1 GDANAAHVVALGED
15 QLQDAAAEPGEALRI
30 DSDFH
35 ALRHTRDAGRQQ
47 LVDAL
52 DFDNAQAASA
62 GVRETGEIAQRGDE
76 DIVLTGDF
84 ENGLIF
90 AGADLAAIDGQRLDA
105 DGSARAHR
113 VTSAPLASSVVLQVP
128 AGQPSPVTWAS
139 YSSRKYFSVVTMGLG
154 AFCPSPQSAVLRT
167 SSHSSSSSATSAGV
181 ASPAV
186 IFSRMPCICWVP
198 ARHGMHLAQD
208 SLMQNSMKYLAT
220 STMQDVSS
228 MTIMPPEPMMEP
240 ILARDS

>member
-62 GVRETGEIAQRGDE
+62 GVREPGEIAERGDE
-76 DIVLTGDF
+76 DIVLAGDF

-90 AGADLAAIDGQRLDA
+90 AGADLAGIDGQRLGA
-105 DGSARAHR
+105 DGSARAHK
-113 VTSAPLASSVVLQVP
+113 VPSSFGLHVP

-139 YSSRKYFSVVTMGLG
+139 YSSRKYFSVVPMGLG
-154 AFCPSPQSAVLRT
+154 ALC
-167 SSHSSSSSATSAGV
+167 
-181 ASPAV
+181 
-186 IFSRMPCICWVP
+186 
-198 ARHGMHLAQD
+198 
-208 SLMQNSMKYLAT
+208 
-220 STMQDVSS
+220 
-228 MTIMPPEPMMEP
+228 
-240 ILARDS
+240 